1 MAYFGVDTG
10 VRIDGIIHEF
20 RNKLRQSITDAGK
33 GLSAIRCSC
42 EDADKSGAGTLD
54 LRTFE
59 TVLANNR

>member
-1 MAYFGVDTG
+1 MESSTFANKK
-10 VRIDGIIHEF
+10 ILLELHEF